1 MLVRNFLL
9 IILLILPLQSIS
21 GVLEGRFSDLKFTNH
36 AKHTTVHLKGKSSE
50 RLVCKWG
57 INGHQ
62 WITYMGGSGKSDSLN
77 FDHRLYSIHTVSWL
91 CRPDKDGT
99 HEMGTFKIF
108 PNKYY

>member
-1 MLVRNFLL
+1 
-9 IILLILPLQSIS
+9 
-21 GVLEGRFSDLKFTNH
+21 
-36 AKHTTVHLKGKSSE
+36 
-50 RLVCKWG
+50 
-57 INGHQ
+57 
-62 WITYMGGSGKSDSLN
+62 MGGSGKSDSLN